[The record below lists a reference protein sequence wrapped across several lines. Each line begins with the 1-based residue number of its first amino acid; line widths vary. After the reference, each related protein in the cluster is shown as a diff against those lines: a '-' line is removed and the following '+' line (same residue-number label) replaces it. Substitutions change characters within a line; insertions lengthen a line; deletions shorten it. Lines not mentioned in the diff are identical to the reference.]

1 MNASEARKLSK
12 EARDGIVIQPYLDI
26 IHDLIS
32 EKAKEGLYAL
42 KDPFASIESISRKR
56 LTEGEKEAIKHAL
69 NLSGYIMIYHQ
80 NPEPCNSCSRAYTS
94 VNW

>member
-42 KDPFASIESISRKR
+42 KDPFASIESISRKH

-69 NLSGYIMIYHQ
+69 NMLGYRVIDNQ
-80 NPEPCNSCSRAYTS
+80 NPEPFNPCSRTYTS
-94 VNW
+94 VHW